1 MIYLELFIAFLKVGC
16 FSFGGAYGAIP
27 LIKETA
33 LSYHWVSEEMLSYF
47 IAVGESTPGSIMVNL
62 ATYIGNH
69 QGGILGAV
77 VATFAVVLPAFL
89 IILLV
94 VSLLKN
100 IFHNVYVNAFIEGI
114 KPCVIGIIIATGLC
128 MVVENVVFDFQL
140 DINALIMTILLLISI
155 YYYKYQTKKE
165 LSPIYM
171 IILSAILGI
180 CIYSI

>member
-27 LIKETA
+27 LIKETV

-69 QGGILGAV
+69 QGGILGAI

-94 VSLLKN
+94 VSLLKALLD
-100 IFHNVYVNAFIEGI
+100 NVYIKAFIEGI

-128 MVVENVVFDFQL
+128 MIIENVIFEFQL
-140 DINALIMTILLLISI
+140 DINAFIITLLLFFSI
-155 YYYKYQTKKE
+155 CFYKYKTKKE

-171 IILSAILGI
+171 IILSAILGV